1 MQEYQDITNG
11 PLTVGRVVPWILV
24 PESSRTV
31 VRVVR
36 VGPPQHDRA
45 TPDLSTAPVL
55 HDVIRAIPD
64 ANADVIAA
72 RFSVALR
79 FALWRAINCILGGA
93 VHAAARH
100 VQRVIT
106 RLALEQLFAA

>member
-55 HDVIRAIPD
+55 HDVIRAIRQSL
-64 ANADVIAA
+64 AAKADVIAA

-93 VHAAARH
+93 VHETASH
-100 VQRVIT
+100 VQRVST
-106 RLALEQLFAA
+106 RLALE